1 MVSDIFHDEKVGG
14 MDRICGCKLAESI
27 MLNLRGHVDQHIPEF
42 VKLAMNVLSS
52 TEPKVKSYRIHLM
65 EMVIN
70 AIYYNPILALRVLEA
85 NGWTNKFFSSWFSNI
100 ENFSRVHDKKLS
112 IVAITALMTL
122 GAEDIPSSVQ
132 QGWPRLLQG
141 IVQLFKTL
149 PAAQKNR
156 EEVTKEGDF
165 AFNDDE
171 DDDDGDDQEDWDGDG
186 TWANDGDDG
195 EGDIK
200 DESAAYLEFLNEE
213 AQKFGTGNNDDDDTL
228 EEESL
233 LETPLDRVEPYG
245 LFKGTL
251 LRMQQGQPQLYE
263 SLTKV
268 LSPEEQQV
276 VQNVVIQADAIMA
289 AAAAQVNGDVH

>member
-1 MVSDIFHDEKVGG
+1 VS
-14 MDRICGCKLAESI
+14 KLKYFV
-27 MLNLRGHVDQHIPEF
+27 LRND
-42 VKLAMNVLSS
+42 
-52 TEPKVKSYRIHLM
+52 T
-65 EMVIN
+65 
-70 AIYYNPILALRVLEA
+70 
-85 NGWTNKFFSSWFSNI
+85 
-100 ENFSRVHDKKLS
+100 D
-112 IVAITALMTL
+112 
-122 GAEDIPSSVQ
+122 
-132 QGWPRLLQG
+132 
-141 IVQLFKTL
+141 
-149 PAAQKNR
+149 R

-213 AQKFGTGNNDDDDTL
+213 VGFDIDSDYNLWLKQVKAQKFGTGNNDDDDTL

-251 LRMQQGQPQLYE
+251 LSKWSNPL
-263 SLTKV
+263 
-268 LSPEEQQV
+268 
-276 VQNVVIQADAIMA
+276 DF
-289 AAAAQVNGDVH
+289 